1 MNLQGNVVW
10 EKSQGRLNTIHSV
23 NRTPWKRSMTYIFFL
38 FVSLSRCDSFCTL
51 IFHFSP
57 QPRSS
62 PLVRSVL
69 YVGNIAPITQIL
81 SKFTQDSRF
90 QFHNAINLFQPV
102 VTSLHQFYQASVLT
116 PTWCHNIWFKVMTAI
131 SKPTVPRTPPP
142 KVSCVEIDTALVT
155 KCLSLIPSDMIFN
168 VFLCVLALR
177 ALLPTGANI
186 EMLKENMGA
195 VWGPP
200 PHLDFLFRKINV
212 PCCSPPEALFTA
224 MLLFSNS
231 LCGPVVP
238 GSRMRT
244 DYTPARHCSEAHSGF
259 ALSGRALIITVQ
271 KTSNTPSIAFDGV

>member
-23 NRTPWKRSMTYIFFL
+23 NRTPWKRSMTYFFSPL
-38 FVSLSRCDSFCTL
+38 CFL
-51 IFHFSP
+51 ISVQLILHSDFFFFFHFAP

-102 VTSLHQFYQASVLT
+102 IASLHQFYQASVLT
-116 PTWCHNIWFKVMTAI
+116 PTWCQNIWFEVMTAI
-131 SKPTVPRTPPP
+131 SKSTVPRTPPP
-142 KVSCVEIDTALVT
+142 KVCCVEIDTALVT
-155 KCLSLIPSDMIFN
+155 KYLPLIPSDMIFN

-177 ALLPTGANI
+177 ALLLTRANI
-186 EMLKENMGA
+186 EMLKENTGA
-195 VWGPP
+195 VWAPP
-200 PHLDFLFRKINV
+200 PILISFWRTVLQSSKSSLY
-212 PCCSPPEALFTA
+212 C

-244 DYTPARHCSEAHSGF
+244 DYTPARHCSEPHSGF